1 MAPGSRGV
9 GAVFVHFSG
18 EDSGQTGDAIGEPRV
33 PRRSWSHYLSNAPG
47 LADQLVASRKDSAR
61 EGGCSRFAGIRAW
74 TCEIWFREQRS
85 TGVFLV
91 RLRTVFRS
99 GFRLRPG
106 KILAIREFHVVH
118 ECVFFPT
125 CPGLWINLLRVRK
138 TLRASVATSVG
149 KFRKF
154 QHSLI
159 SSACFHARGR
169 RSSRCR
175 ILTILVSSESLR
187 YLLFNGTGLAQRRAW
202 ELLTIR
208 KLRAVAEVNLLPK
221 GLGSWTKLQRVG
233 ENLHAQTFDHNS
245 LVSRPFLT
253 RKVSRIEALICA
265 PRIGQGV
272 VSSIQLLVW
281 STVRSN
287 LQRTPVGSETVWS
300 NLGQTRSTLVKL
312 REMCLESSS
321 WESFDVASPR
331 RIRPAR
337 FGLSRFACRH
347 PRKSRGQSEIRM
359 DENQRKEDDKDTSEA
374 EPEGHSNTNAT
385 PPRPPTPPKPE
396 GKDSQLD
403 SKIDSLEEKIRLIQG
418 LNSFGNTDFF
428 EHVLVPQHDGA
439 TQVQGPGVREIQ
451 WERRPHDPSA
461 NLRIRFDLQ
470 RMEKKSNETFREYAQ
485 RWREKAARARP
496 PLDEREMIKI
506 FVDTLKNPYFDRMMG
521 LQMQFF
527 VDLIP
532 PNKAAKKAPTKRKEG
547 DVQMIGRNN
556 GRPRQVLPTFT
567 MQPIQPRPIQAPAP
581 TQAPAPAPGTS
592 DAGKAGMGNQPND
605 NRPYNGPQRRDFNP
619 NSTCDFHFGEVG
631 HTVENCGQLRHR
643 VQDLIDHGVL
653 KFEGLP
659 NITTNPL
666 PKHPEGGV
674 NMVEIEEGNEERI
687 AWRRLF
693 YTLEKQRH
701 ITPLDAPPGP
711 STGDCINGLGGER
724 RNTIRKRSRQ
734 PDDPSEFD
742 WYAEINLDDIVEDEM
757 DLDNLQ
763 DEADW
768 GYFMEDDTDEWR
780 DVDFSDRI
788 LPIPVYL
795 IVPPGFVTPEFE
807 IFYEDG
813 DPEVH
818 LQKYGEK
825 MALHLENELLMISV
839 FPESL
844 SKQTAAWFYQLR
856 NLTGWDDLVRVFLG
870 AISLQSP
877 FDSRILG
884 RIQACLSLPALT
896 EGEEEEKDQ
905 AMPPA
910 KDPATPPKDLK
921 TPPSNI
927 TTTTAEEEDAG
938 PMVEGFEHPHHCRGG
953 GFHHHTTDPP
963 LPTGRR
969 SQDVDLRTIATACLE
984 ITRKTSN
991 DPHVSKIDNK
1001 TDCSLDNIDNSD
1013 EEIELP
1019 SDILEALERQ
1029 DEGSKPNIEELEI
1042 VNLGNEGEEP
1052 REVKIGTR
1060 CAAEQK
1066 EALIALMQARQTSTA
1081 TDEAR
1086 SHFEDQGRGGK
1097 AIEGRFP
1104 KHSNLFG
1111 LGSQYSPGAE
1121 ERTEKSE
1128 STNVVFSFMD
1138 GFSGYNQIKM
1148 AEEDKSKTAFV
1159 THWGTFVYDVMPF
1172 GLKNAGA
1179 TYQRA
1184 MVTLFHDMIHHEI
1197 EKYQLRLNPNKCAF
1211 GVTSGK
1217 LLGFIVSGR
1226 GIEIDPAKLTA
1237 TCEPLFKLLRKDVKI
1252 KWTEDCQK
1260 AFDKIKE
1267 YLLNPPILVPPTPGR
1282 PLILYLTVQEA
1293 SMGCMLGQQDETG
1306 KKEQAIYYLSKKF
1319 TEPETRYLLVEKT
1332 CCALAWASKKLRQY
1346 MLYYTTWLVSRMDP
1360 IKYIFEKP
1368 ALTGKIA
1375 RWQVLLS
1382 EFDILFVARKAIKGQ
1397 AIADYLA
1404 DYPSEQLELMDSEF
1418 PDEDVMIVEED
1429 NQGRWKL
1436 YFDGA
1441 ANAVGSG
1448 IGAVLVSPK
1457 GQQTPIA
1464 VKLGFDCT
1472 NNMTEYEA
1480 CIVGLQAALGIRRLI
1495 PKFKYVTFTYTPR
1508 AHNHFADA
1516 LATLASLIKLVEG
1529 DDVRPLRIETRD
1541 IPAYCVCIEECM
1553 NVEAEID
1560 DKPWYY
1566 DIKRFIQDREYPSRA
1581 TENEKK
1587 YIRRMAFQFFLSG
1600 EILAIDYFTKWVG
1613 GMFLQECHS
1622 SRSHPVCEEQ
1632 HHLPL
1637 RNARNA
1643 HHRQCFQPKQPH
1655 DGSSLCQQFK
1665 IQHHN
1670 SAPYRPKM
1678 NGAVEAANKNV
1689 KKILSKMT
1697 ETYKD
1702 WHEHLPYAL
1711 CAYRT
1716 SVRTSVGATPYS
1728 LVYGME
1734 AVLPVEVEIPSLRIL
1749 SQTQLEEAEWAQ
1761 ARYEQ
1766 LNFIDEKKIGGT
1778 VPRTALPETDRKSL
1792 QQEGST
1798 SHFPTRRSR
1807 SEEEEYGPIRSTR
1820 KVRTII

>member
-1 MAPGSRGV
+1 MAGETSGPGPS
-9 GAVFVHFSG
+9 
-18 EDSGQTGDAIGEPRV
+18 
-33 PRRSWSHYLSNAPG
+33 
-47 LADQLVASRKDSAR
+47 
-61 EGGCSRFAGIRAW
+61 
-74 TCEIWFREQRS
+74 EQ
-85 TGVFLV
+85 
-91 RLRTVFRS
+91 
-99 GFRLRPG
+99 
-106 KILAIREFHVVH
+106 
-118 ECVFFPT
+118 
-125 CPGLWINLLRVRK
+125 
-138 TLRASVATSVG
+138 
-149 KFRKF
+149 
-154 QHSLI
+154 
-159 SSACFHARGR
+159 
-169 RSSRCR
+169 
-175 ILTILVSSESLR
+175 
-187 YLLFNGTGLAQRRAW
+187 
-202 ELLTIR
+202 
-208 KLRAVAEVNLLPK
+208 
-221 GLGSWTKLQRVG
+221 
-233 ENLHAQTFDHNS
+233 
-245 LVSRPFLT
+245 
-253 RKVSRIEALICA
+253 
-265 PRIGQGV
+265 
-272 VSSIQLLVW
+272 
-281 STVRSN
+281 
-287 LQRTPVGSETVWS
+287 
-300 NLGQTRSTLVKL
+300 
-312 REMCLESSS
+312 
-321 WESFDVASPR
+321 
-331 RIRPAR
+331 
-337 FGLSRFACRH
+337 
-347 PRKSRGQSEIRM
+347 EIRM
-359 DENQRKEDDKDTSEA
+359 VALERKFDELLSFVQLIAKRNTEDENQRKEDDKDTSEA

-418 LNSFGNTDFF
+418 LNSFGNTDFSSMSWFPNMTVPPKFKAPEF
-428 EHVLVPQHDGA
+428 EKYNGRGDPMIHLQMYCRKMAPYADNE
-439 TQVQGPGVREIQ
+439 PLLIQ
-451 WERRPHDPSA
+451 
-461 NLRIRFDLQ
+461 
-470 RMEKKSNETFREYAQ
+470 TFQ
-485 RWREKAARARP
+485 
-496 PLDEREMIKI
+496 
-506 FVDTLKNPYFDRMMG
+506 DTLTGNAAEVVLTVEEDLSLEGTGGYLLGSIR
-521 LQMQFF
+521 FF

-532 PNKAAKKAPTKRKEG
+532 VGDRIEDALKTKKIVDMTALMALAEQAAKKAPTKRKEG

-581 TQAPAPAPGTS
+581 TQAPAPAP
-592 DAGKAGMGNQPND
+592 APQMPARPEGNQPND
-605 NRPYNGPQRRDFNP
+605 NRWLRKEPRQFTPLPMPMTELYPILIEKSLISPIVPKPYNGPQRRDFNP
-619 NSTCDFHFGEVG
+619 NSACDFHFGEVG

-674 NMVEIEEGNEERI
+674 NMVEWG
-687 AWRRLF
+687 
-693 YTLEKQRH
+693 EKKYHQKEVVNQM
-701 ITPLDAPPGP
+701 TPPS
-711 STGDCINGLGGER
+711 STGTR
-724 RNTIRKRSRQ
+724 RSIWMTSWKTRWISITYK
-734 PDDPSEFD
+734 
-742 WYAEINLDDIVEDEM
+742 DE
-757 DLDNLQ
+757 
-763 DEADW
+763 EADW

-780 DVDFSDRI
+780 DVDLTEFFQF
-788 LPIPVYL
+788 PYL

-856 NLTGWDDLVRVFLG
+856 NLTGWDDLVRVFLERYRFNPH
-870 AISLQSP
+870 S
-877 FDSRILG
+877 ILEYLG
-884 RIQACLSLPALT
+884 LKKDEEPYIIPDPGVGEVIVEIKEEPSVLSLPALT
-896 EGEEEEKDQ
+896 EEEEEEVKPL
-905 AMPPA
+905 PP
-910 KDPATPPKDLK
+910 PNL
-921 TPPSNI
+921 I
-927 TTTTAEEEDAG
+927 TTAVAEEEDAG
-938 PMVEGFEHPHHCRGG
+938 PMVEGFEHPHHCRRG

-1042 VNLGNEGEEP
+1042 VNLANEGEEP

-1066 EALIALMQARQTSTA
+1066 EALIALLREFHEIFAWSYQDMPGLDTDIVVHKIPAKARMQARQTSTA

-1121 ERTEKSE
+1121 EGRKT
-1128 STNVVFSFMD
+1128 TNVVFSFMD

-1197 EKYQLRLNPNKCAF
+1197 EVYVDDMIAKSRTAQDHLTDLRKLFQRLKKYQLRLNPNKCAF

-1226 GIEIDPAKLTA
+1226 GIEIDPAKVQAIRSMPAPKTEKEIRSFLGRINYIARFIAQLTA
-1237 TCEPLFKLLRKDVKI
+1237 TCEPLFKLLRKD
-1252 KWTEDCQK
+1252 D
-1260 AFDKIKE
+1260 
-1267 YLLNPPILVPPTPGR
+1267 VPSFYTSQSKKHPWAACWDNKTRLGR
-1282 PLILYLTVQEA
+1282 
-1293 SMGCMLGQQDETG
+1293 
-1306 KKEQAIYYLSKKF
+1306 KEQAIYYLSKKF

-1375 RWQVLLS
+1375 RWQ
-1382 EFDILFVARKAIKGQ
+1382 ITR
-1397 AIADYLA
+1397 
-1404 DYPSEQLELMDSEF
+1404 PEQLELMDSEF

-1480 CIVGLQAALGIRRLI
+1480 CIVGLQAALEFGAYELEVFGDSLLIVSQTNGEWQARDPKLIPYQRYISRLI
-1495 PKFKYVTFTYTPR
+1495 PKFKY
-1508 AHNHFADA
+1508 
-1516 LATLASLIKLVEG
+1516 LVEG

-1600 EILAIDYFTKWVG
+1600 EILYKRTHDATLLRCVDAEEANRLIQEMHAGLMGAHANGPFLARKIMRAGYYWLTMERDCIRHVQTCHKCQMYQNSKNAPPQYLHTMASPWPFSAW
-1613 GMFLQECHS
+1613 GMDVIRTTS
-1622 SRSHPVCEEQ
+1622 SAGYGMPEM
-1632 HHLPL
+1632 LITD
-1637 RNARNA
+1637 NASNLNNRMMD
-1643 HHRQCFQPKQPH
+1643 Q
-1655 DGSSLCQQFK
+1655 LCQQFK

-1766 LNFIDEKKIGGT
+1766 LNFIDEKRLAALCHGQLYQRRIERAYNKKAR
-1778 VPRTALPETDRKSL
+1778 PRTFQPGDLVLKKRNMALSDPRGKFAPSY
-1792 QQEGST
+1792 EGPYVVKKAFSGGAIILADMDGEE
-1798 SHFPTRRSR
+1798 FRS
-1807 SEEEEYGPIRSTR
+1807 PINSDSVI
-1820 KVRTII
+1820 KYHV